1 VFPSAVAL
9 GGRGQPIGGSRSHSM
24 VSAGRRRPWRGG
36 EEQTKGALQLQTT
49 VVGNYPKIG
58 PGARAPSLRAAIQ
71 RYQAGR
77 ISEDDLQGV
86 AAQVTREV
94 LADQAKAGL
103 DVVTDGHI
111 RWDDPYTYFAS
122 KIDGFD
128 LNGLIRYFD
137 SNTYF
142 RQPVAERKLEWTGP
156 ITVSDYRFAAENSA
170 KPVKAVVVGP
180 YTLARQS
187 SRPHYNRLQEV
198 VMDLASILNREARAL
213 ADAGAPLVQFD
224 EPAILRHKD
233 DFPMF
238 KEAMSRLVDG
248 VSSKTA
254 LYAYCGDI
262 SGLAKEF
269 LSLPFDV
276 IGLDFVTG
284 PTNFDL
290 LSEFP
295 SDKELGLGIVDAR
308 NTKLETV
315 DEIVDQI
322 RRASNSV
329 GLDRI
334 DVSPSCG
341 LEFLPRANA
350 YGKLVRMVEGV
361 ARAQEVLS

>member
-1 VFPSAVAL
+1 
-9 GGRGQPIGGSRSHSM
+9 M
-24 VSAGRRRPWRGG
+24 
-36 EEQTKGALQLQTT
+36 QTT
-49 VVGNYPKIG
+49 VGGNYPKIG

-77 ISEDDLQGV
+77 ITEDDLQGV
-86 AAQVTREV
+86 AAEVTKEV
-94 LADQAKAGL
+94 LADQVRAGL
-103 DVVTDGHI
+103 DVVTDGQI

-128 LNGLIRYFD
+128 LNGLMRYFD

-142 RQPVAERKLEWTGP
+142 RQPVVQRKLAWAGP

-187 SRPHYNRLQEV
+187 SRPHHDSLQEV
-198 VMDLASILNREARAL
+198 VMDLAHILNREAKAL
-213 ADAGAPLVQFD
+213 ADAGALLVQFD
-224 EPAILRHKD
+224 EPMILRHKD
-233 DFPMF
+233 DLPMF
-238 KEAMSRLVDG
+238 KEAMSRLVEG

-254 LYAYCGDI
+254 LYAYFGDI
-262 SGLAKEF
+262 SGIAKEF

-276 IGLDFVTG
+276 IGLDFAMN
-284 PTNFDL
+284 PANFDL
-290 LSEFP
+290 LSEF
-295 SDKELGLGIVDAR
+295 SADKKLGLGIVDAR

-315 DEIVDQI
+315 EEIVDQI
-322 RRASNSV
+322 RRAGNSV
-329 GLDRI
+329 GLDRM